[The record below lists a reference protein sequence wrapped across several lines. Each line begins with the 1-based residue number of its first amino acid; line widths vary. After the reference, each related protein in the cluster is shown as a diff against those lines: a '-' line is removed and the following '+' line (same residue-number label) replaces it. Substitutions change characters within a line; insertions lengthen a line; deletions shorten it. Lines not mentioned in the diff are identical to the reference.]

1 MYVCM
6 CVCVYFVEELYVIYC
21 MFLPSIFL
29 ELFPVLSSKRKCV
42 TDPFRFVFVVSRNSS
57 YAFHV
62 NANERQQM
70 MVSMLQ

>member
-1 MYVCM
+1 MS
-6 CVCVYFVEELYVIYC
+6 FFRFSLN
-21 MFLPSIFL
+21 
-29 ELFPVLSSKRKCV
+29 FPVLSSKRKCV
-42 TDPFRFVFVVSRNSS
+42 TDPFRFVFFVFRNFS

>member
-1 MYVCM
+1 M
-6 CVCVYFVEELYVIYC
+6 CVYISKKSYMLYIEFS
-21 MFLPSIFL
+21 FLRFSL
-29 ELFPVLSSKRKCV
+29 NFPVLSSKRKCV
-42 TDPFRFVFVVSRNSS
+42 TDPFRFVFVVSRNFS